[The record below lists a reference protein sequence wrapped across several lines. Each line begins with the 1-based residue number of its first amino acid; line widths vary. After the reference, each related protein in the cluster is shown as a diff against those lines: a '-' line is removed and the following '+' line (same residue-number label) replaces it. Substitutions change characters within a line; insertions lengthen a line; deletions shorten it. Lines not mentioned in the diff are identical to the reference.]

1 MENKKRLI
9 VFKSGDDT
17 EVYVNPDNICAIHE
31 DTYCGDHRT
40 VIVFGS
46 EAINVKDSVPEVL
59 NKINGM

>member
-1 MENKKRLI
+1 MLI
-9 VFKSGDDT
+9 KLTGFDDWNYD
-17 EVYVNPDNICAIHE
+17 VYVNPDNICAIYE